1 MKNISKAIVD
11 DAKREIDKNAECI
24 TEVVERVFGETSNA
38 YTTPKNLCVSIYT
51 DGDFHLSDKF
61 NNPIKDSLPYK
72 YLIKINSKA
81 DAEKFAE
88 MFYCN
93 EFGISNPD
101 ILKALS
107 YTIEDVKDA
116 LLEILNN
123 PDSDIDEDELI
134 FSNGNWHIQIR
145 KDLKIFS
152 LEDFK

>member
-1 MKNISKAIVD
+1 MIKN
-11 DAKREIDKNAECI
+11 NPCI
-24 TEVVERVFGETSNA
+24 
-38 YTTPKNLCVSIYT
+38 SIYT
-51 DGDFHLSDKF
+51 DGDFHLSDKS
-61 NNPIKDSLPYK
+61 NNLIRNSLPYE
-72 YLIKINSKA
+72 YFIKISSKA

-93 EFGISNPD
+93 DFGISNPD

-107 YTIEDVKDA
+107 YTIKDVKNA

>member
-1 MKNISKAIVD
+1 M
-11 DAKREIDKNAECI
+11 
-24 TEVVERVFGETSNA
+24 
-38 YTTPKNLCVSIYT
+38 SIYT
-51 DGDFHLSDKF
+51 DGDFHLSDKS

-123 PDSDIDEDELI
+123 PDSDTDEDELM
-134 FSNGNWHIQIR
+134 FSNGNWYIQIR

>member
-1 MKNISKAIVD
+1 MIKN
-11 DAKREIDKNAECI
+11 NPCI
-24 TEVVERVFGETSNA
+24 
-38 YTTPKNLCVSIYT
+38 SIYT
-51 DGDFHLSDKF
+51 DGDFHLSDKS
-61 NNPIKDSLPYK
+61 NNPIRNSLPYK

-81 DAEKFAE
+81 DAEKLAE

-93 EFGISNPD
+93 DFGISNTY

-107 YTIEDVKDA
+107 YTIEDVKNA

-134 FSNGNWHIQIR
+134 FSNGNWHIQIH
-145 KDLKIFS
+145 KDLKLFS